1 MHLRVISWIEPL
13 ATAGDPLNHPKI
25 LHYLAK
31 MYGGSSLIEPFEN
44 IQGGI
49 SNLIR

>member
-1 MHLRVISWIEPL
+1 
-13 ATAGDPLNHPKI
+13 
-25 LHYLAK
+25 

-49 SNLIR
+49 SMTFNLGFENSRSFRLSYFATECSAECMQHG